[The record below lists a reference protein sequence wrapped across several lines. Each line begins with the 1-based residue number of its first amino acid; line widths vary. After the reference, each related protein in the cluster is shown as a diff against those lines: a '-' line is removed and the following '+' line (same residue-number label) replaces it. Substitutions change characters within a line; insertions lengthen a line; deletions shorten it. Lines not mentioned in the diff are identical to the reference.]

1 MHTSH
6 TNCTHR
12 KQALADMAFDRVQSR
27 VPPQYLLN
35 ALASCLAAQLV
46 YAEGV
51 AFVNAQPPARLGPLA
66 LDYARQAA
74 DVKALVAAVS
84 AADGVSA
91 LSKEQSQVG
100 PVKLVSMLLLMLQSC
115 VGASSVRYCCA

>member
-1 MHTSH
+1 
-6 TNCTHR
+6 
-12 KQALADMAFDRVQSR
+12 MAFDRVQSR

-84 AADGVSA
+84 AADGVST
-91 LSKEQSQVG
+91 LSNEQKQV
-100 PVKLVSMLLLMLQSC
+100 
-115 VGASSVRYCCA
+115 RF

>member
-1 MHTSH
+1 
-6 TNCTHR
+6 
-12 KQALADMAFDRVQSR
+12 MAFDRVQSR

-91 LSKEQSQVG
+91 LSKEQSQVRTI
-100 PVKLVSMLLLMLQSC
+100 KLISVLLLLLLCIQ
-115 VGASSVRYCCA
+115 VRALCTRVSAHLSIR